1 MKQSIKEIDKE
12 LKIRLFYVLALT
24 AIIANTLGFV
34 SNVIIYGFT
43 NITIFILVCAII
55 MYIVGGLGIY
65 LKKIQL
71 PANIILFLGNFIEFP
86 VLFFA
91 YGSYYILYMLL
102 GIISTALFLEKKW
115 RFIGSM
121 IVILYDSIAICVK
134 IMFPYYFIGVEV
146 ANLPAILVTYFI
158 SMMSIVIMIVILMKY
173 YALQQTELLELTE
186 ELQKMANLDPLT
198 HLYNRRYLVDYL
210 QRQMHR
216 DNGEFAIALL
226 DIDDFKMIN
235 DQYGHVY
242 GDKTLQVFADSMK
255 KNMEGKGIA
264 SRFGGEEFMLVFD
277 CLDKV
282 VIEQSIHEI
291 VKDLRIYGKETKDIE
306 ITFSAGVEFFY
317 KKGEIVKLFNN
328 ADHKLY
334 YAKHHGKNKI
344 VFDETS

>member
-1 MKQSIKEIDKE
+1 
-12 LKIRLFYVLALT
+12 
-24 AIIANTLGFV
+24 
-34 SNVIIYGFT
+34 
-43 NITIFILVCAII
+43 
-55 MYIVGGLGIY
+55 
-65 LKKIQL
+65 
-71 PANIILFLGNFIEFP
+71 
-86 VLFFA
+86 
-91 YGSYYILYMLL
+91 MLL

-134 IMFPYYFIGVEV
+134 IMFPYYFIEV

-317 KKGEIVKLFNN
+317 KKGEIVKLFNS

>member
-1 MKQSIKEIDKE
+1 MKQSINELNKE

-24 AIIANTLGFV
+24 AIIANTLGFI

-65 LKKIQL
+65 SKKIIF
-71 PANIILFLGNFIEFP
+71 PANMILFLGNFIEFP

-91 YGSYYILYMLL
+91 YGPYYILYMLL
-102 GIISTALFLEKKW
+102 GIVSTALFLEKKW

-121 IVILYDSIAICVK
+121 IIILYDSIVIYVK
-134 IMFPYYFIGVEV
+134 IMFSHYLIGVEV

-158 SMMSIVIMIVILMKY
+158 SMVSIVMMIVILMKY
-173 YALQQTELLELTE
+173 YALQQNKLFELTK
-186 ELQKMANLDPLT
+186 ELQEMANLDPLT
-198 HLYNRRYLVDYL
+198 HLYNRRYLVDYI
-210 QRQMHR
+210 QRKMHQ

-235 DQYGHVY
+235 DQFGHVY
-242 GDKTLQVFADSMK
+242 GDETLQVFADSMK
-255 KNMEGKGIA
+255 KIMEGKGIA

-282 VIEQSIHEI
+282 TIEQSIQEI
-291 VKDLRIYGKETKDIE
+291 VKDLQIYGRETKDVD

-317 KKGEIVKLFNN
+317 KKDEIIKLFNG

-344 VFDETS
+344 IFDETS